1 MDFLAHWLAAVPSY
15 TAPLL
20 IACLGLIINERAG
33 VLNLGAEGMMVC
45 GALAGA
51 AISLNTGLPSI
62 GIVAAMLAGALIATV
77 FAFMTIILRANQVIS
92 GLIIVALG
100 AGVTGVLGGSI
111 INTPLPGFYNLD
123 WGVMSD
129 VPFIGPI
136 IFNQNALTYLAFL
149 LAGLIWYF
157 LFKTT
162 TGLRLRAVGEDP
174 ATADASGVNVITVRI
189 LAVVTG
195 GALCGVAGG
204 YLSLASSFIWVE
216 GMTGGRGWIAI
227 GLVIF
232 ARWNPKF
239 AVIGAL
245 LFGAIEALIPRI
257 QITGIDVPIYLMMM
271 LPYIATLGVLIFASL
286 NRIRRTDEPG
296 SLGTPYAR
304 QDRQ

>member
-100 AGVTGVLGGSI
+100 AGITGVLGGSI
-111 INTPLPGFYNLD
+111 INMPLPGFYNLD

-157 LFKTT
+157 LFKST

-195 GALCGVAGG
+195 GAIFNVNK
-204 YLSLASSFIWVE
+204 ASQ
-216 GMTGGRGWIAI
+216 GRQ
-227 GLVIF
+227 F
-232 ARWNPKF
+232 YSPSSK
-239 AVIGAL
+239 
-245 LFGAIEALIPRI
+245 P
-257 QITGIDVPIYLMMM
+257 
-271 LPYIATLGVLIFASL
+271 
-286 NRIRRTDEPG
+286 
-296 SLGTPYAR
+296 
-304 QDRQ
+304 

>member
-1 MDFLAHWLAAVPSY
+1 MDFLAHWFAAVPSY

-62 GIVAAMLAGALIATV
+62 GIIAAMLAGALIATV

-100 AGVTGVLGGSI
+100 AGITGVLGGSI

-157 LFKTT
+157 LFKST

-286 NRIRRTDEPG
+286 NRSRRTDEPG
-296 SLGTPYAR
+296 ILGIPYAR